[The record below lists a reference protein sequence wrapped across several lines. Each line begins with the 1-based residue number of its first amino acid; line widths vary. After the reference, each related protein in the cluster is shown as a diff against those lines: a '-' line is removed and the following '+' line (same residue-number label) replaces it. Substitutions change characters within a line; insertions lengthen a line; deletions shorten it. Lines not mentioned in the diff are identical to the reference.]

1 MLNNFKFNFK
11 IIPISYRKLSFYSK
25 ILSNKPI
32 LFYINNIYLKK
43 IDFYLKKI
51 TNTIINNCKTTNI
64 FVKQFYIGKSKI
76 IKKINFRAK
85 GRINFYIRRYSNIIL
100 NIIYG

>member
-1 MLNNFKFNFK
+1 MLNKFKFES
-11 IIPISYRKLSFYSK
+11 IPISYKKISCYSK

-32 LFYINNIYLKK
+32 LFYINNIFLKK

-64 FVKQFYIGKSKI
+64 FVKQFFVGKSKI

-85 GRINFYIRRYSNIIL
+85 GRINFFLKRYSNIIL